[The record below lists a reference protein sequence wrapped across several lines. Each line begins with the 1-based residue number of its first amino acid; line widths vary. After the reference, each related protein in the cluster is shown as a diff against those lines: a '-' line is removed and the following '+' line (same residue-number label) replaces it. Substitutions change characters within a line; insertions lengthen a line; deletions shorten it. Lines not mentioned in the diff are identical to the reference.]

1 MPRAAPAAR
10 RMPRAA
16 PPGVRGILPLVRGGR
31 GTAPTEEVAMPGIAI
46 LGAQWGDEGKGKVV
60 DALADEADFVVR
72 FSGGANAGHTVVVGD
87 EVFKLHH
94 LPCGTLHDKPA
105 SVLGGG
111 MVIDPWSFCDE
122 LERLRERRDPGRVLI
137 SHEAHVV
144 LPHHKKND
152 AGGGF
157 VGTTG
162 RGIGPAYSDKARRLG
177 IRFGDLTDEAR
188 LREALQRLI
197 DGKPNST
204 AQVGWTSV
212 DIALAELEEV
222 RAFVTPLVADT
233 GALIR
238 AALAQRQRV
247 LFEGGQGAML
257 DLAYGTYP
265 FVTSSHPT
273 VGGILVGAGVSHR
286 ALGGVYGVVKA
297 FTTRVGHGPFRTE
310 LRGELADR
318 LRGTGEHQWDEYG
331 TTTGRPRRVGWL
343 DLPQLRYA
351 SEINGFD
358 GLVVTKL
365 DVLSGLEEVRV
376 CVDVDAGGAPVY
388 AVLPG
393 WGDLSGLGTRE
404 ALPRPVLDYLS
415 LIEEATGVPVAMF
428 STSPRRADT
437 YGAVRWDG

>member
-1 MPRAAPAAR
+1 
-10 RMPRAA
+10 
-16 PPGVRGILPLVRGGR
+16 
-31 GTAPTEEVAMPGIAI
+31 MPGIAI
-46 LGAQWGDEGKGKVV
+46 IGAQWGDEGKGKVV
-60 DALADEADFVVR
+60 DALAVEAALVVR
-72 FSGGANAGHTVVVGD
+72 YAGGANAGHTVVVGD

-94 LPCGTLHDKPA
+94 LPCGTLHDKPV

-111 MVIDPWSFCDE
+111 MVIDPWSFREE
-122 LERLRERRDPGRVLI
+122 LEGLRARRDPGRVLI
-137 SHEAHVV
+137 STEAHAV

-152 AGGGF
+152 EGGGF

-177 IRFGDLTDEAR
+177 IRFGDLVDEAR
-188 LREALQRLI
+188 LREALQRLL

-204 AQVGWTSV
+204 ARVGWTSV
-212 DIALAELEEV
+212 GAAMEELADV
-222 RAFVTPLVADT
+222 RAYVAPFVADT
-233 GALIR
+233 GTLLREALGKR
-238 AALAQRQRV
+238 ERV
-247 LFEGGQGAML
+247 LFEGGQGTML

-286 ALGGVYGVVKA
+286 ALTGVYGVVKA

-310 LRGELADR
+310 LRGELAAR
-318 LRGTGEHQWDEYG
+318 LRGTGEHQWDEFG

-365 DVLSGLEEVRV
+365 DVLAGLDEVRV

-393 WGDLSGLGTRE
+393 WGDLTGLGTRE
-404 ALPRPVLDYLS
+404 ALPRQVLEYLS
-415 LIEEATGVPVAMF
+415 LMEEATGVPVAMF
-428 STSPRRADT
+428 STSPKRADT